1 MVKRNKLICVIVML
15 ATIGAISVGVG
26 TFSGKAKNKSSI
38 STTNMNKTTVKVI
51 KAATDTMANSTSY
64 NASLEASEEGTIS
77 NKVGGKVVQVSFE
90 NGQSVS
96 AGQALVKLDDT
107 DIRNSIKSSEAQV
120 AAAEAQL
127 NSAQSSANSSQIG
140 INKQQTNLETAQR
153 NYDRIKALYDQGA
166 ETKVNL
172 EAAESQLKNAQTD
185 LRTAQAN
192 AQSSTLSAEAQR
204 ANIQKSQTDLNTQR
218 ESLQNTVITAPSS
231 GVISGKNVTVGQ
243 YISPGTVLGKVQN
256 ISSVNAV
263 IEVKDSDLSYV
274 KVGAKAKFKLGDKD
288 SEEYDGVVKSID
300 GVADP
305 QSRAFK
311 CKIQINNKDGKL
323 KPGVFGKIKIA
334 TDENKKAITLPLKA
348 LGGSEGNYYVY
359 INNNGVAKKQNI
371 TTGEISENTVEIK
384 SGIKDGDSVICTNVG
399 TLQDGDAVKVVTE

>member
-1 MVKRNKLICVIVML
+1 MIKRKKLICVMIALV
-15 ATIGAISVGVG
+15 AVGTISVGIR
-26 TFSGKAKNKSSI
+26 TFSSKAKNNSAI
-38 STTNMNKTTVKVI
+38 STTNMNKVTVKAI
-51 KAATDTMANSTSY
+51 KAITGTVADSASF

-90 NGQSVS
+90 DGQSVS
-96 AGQALVKLDDT
+96 AGQALIKLDDT
-107 DIRNSIKSSEAQV
+107 DIKNSIKSSEAQV

-127 NSAQSSANSSQIG
+127 NSAESSANSSQIG
-140 INKQQTNLETAQR
+140 ISKQQTNLETAQR
-153 NYDRIKALYDQGA
+153 NYDRTKTLYDQGA

-185 LRTAQAN
+185 LQTAQAN
-192 AQSSTLSAEAQR
+192 AQSSSLSAEAQR

-218 ESLQNTVITAPSS
+218 ESLQNTVVTAPIG

-243 YISPGTVLGKVQN
+243 YISPGTAIGKVQN
-256 ISSVNAV
+256 ISSINAV
-263 IEVKDSDLSYV
+263 IQVKDSDLSYV
-274 KVGAKAKFKLGDKD
+274 KVGAKAKLKLSDKD
-288 SEEYDGVVKSID
+288 SEEYEGVVKSID
-300 GVADP
+300 GAADP
-305 QSRAFK
+305 TARVFK
-311 CKIQINNKDGKL
+311 CKIQIDNKGGKL

-348 LGGSEGNYYVY
+348 IGGSEGKYYAF

-371 TTGEISENTVEIK
+371 TVGEISEDTVEIK

-399 TLQDGDAVKVVTE
+399 TLQDGDAVKASAE